1 MVGKWCLY
9 ANNLEEEDEEKE
21 KTYMIGPPINIHW
34 VEATVLTA
42 TAITSLG
49 MLGILHIVMWLIQQ
63 GPILVQP
70 NKQAQPTCYKHSA
83 ISQCFIICTSMH

>member
-1 MVGKWCLY
+1 MD
-9 ANNLEEEDEEKE
+9 NEEEEE
-21 KTYMIGPPINIHW
+21 KTYMFSPPINIHW

-42 TAITSLG
+42 TAIISLG

-70 NKQAQPTCYKHSA
+70 SKQAQPMCYKHSVVLQ
-83 ISQCFIICTSMH
+83 SDIICTLMGNKMPT